1 MLIIIIVMSRQC
13 GKYDMVAQYDTMEGM
28 SQDDGTKVVNM
39 FRYYE
44 EEDTR
49 YYYTCVIQALFA
61 TLNFK
66 NYFSSP
72 S

>member
-1 MLIIIIVMSRQC
+1 MSSQY

-28 SQDDGTKVVNM
+28 SQGDGTKVVNM

-49 YYYTCVIQALFA
+49 YHWAYNANCHIL
-61 TLNFK
+61 
-66 NYFSSP
+66 
-72 S
+72 